1 MSVLTAAAI
10 RAELPPL
17 LRLSWPIVG
26 AQLAFMAIG
35 VTDTILAGHLSAR
48 DLAAVAVGANLWM
61 LFFVGFMGICMAMSP
76 MVAQLIGQGR
86 DREALAGTV
95 QHGMGLALPAPT
107 EALAI
112 GYLRAAAFAAP
123 LNCLAFMLRY
133 AAEGAGNSR
142 PVLFA
147 GVLAFV
153 VNAVA
158 DYGFMYGA
166 WGLPAMGAVGC
177 GWATALA
184 SVAMFAS
191 LALSC
196 TRRGPLREFSPWRR
210 PVPGVLKTSAD
221 ILRLGVPIALIWLA
235 EAGLFAGAGLLAA
248 RLGEVPAAAH
258 QIAIN
263 VAAVAFMVPMGIGLA
278 ATARVGQAAGAGR
291 PDQVAVRSL
300 TAIGVAVLFAAA
312 SALCMLLLPRAIVGL
327 YTDAPAVLGMASGF
341 LFYAALFQLFD
352 CVQATA
358 SGCLR
363 GLKDTRGP
371 MWITV
376 TAYWIV
382 GLPLGAG
389 GAFAL
394 GFGPDGLWYGLI
406 AGLAVA
412 AVGLS
417 LRLRGRL
424 RRLARQSARA
434 PGGGVVPPA
443 GH

>member
-1 MSVLTAAAI
+1 
-10 RAELPPL
+10 
-17 LRLSWPIVG
+17 
-26 AQLAFMAIG
+26 
-35 VTDTILAGHLSAR
+35 
-48 DLAAVAVGANLWM
+48 
-61 LFFVGFMGICMAMSP
+61 
-76 MVAQLIGQGR
+76 
-86 DREALAGTV
+86 
-95 QHGMGLALPAPT
+95 
-107 EALAI
+107 
-112 GYLRAAAFAAP
+112 
-123 LNCLAFMLRY
+123 MLRY